1 MHAMAKLNSMPRR
14 GDRGQAVIELA
25 LTLPLLLLVV
35 LGIFDFGFMFQ
46 KFEVV
51 TNAAREGARV
61 GVLPDYTP
69 TDAVNRALQYLDSGG
84 LGGPG
89 VTTVAPGSCG
99 GAILANK
106 RCAVATPT
114 TTTLPAVGGE
124 PAKDVDQITVVVE
137 FDYEFQ
143 FVGPLMNLFGGS
155 LGTTRLRS
163 VSTMRIEPQ

>member
-1 MHAMAKLNSMPRR
+1 MTS
-14 GDRGQAVIELA
+14 GILA
-25 LTLPLLLLVV
+25 
-35 LGIFDFGFMFQ
+35 
-46 KFEVV
+46 
-51 TNAAREGARV
+51 
-61 GVLPDYTP
+61 
-69 TDAVNRALQYLDSGG
+69 
-84 LGGPG
+84 

-106 RCAVATPT
+106 RCAVATHT

-124 PAKDVDQITVVVE
+124 PAKDVEQITVVVE

>member
-1 MHAMAKLNSMPRR
+1 MATLKSMPR
-14 GDRGQAVIELA
+14 GERGQAVIELA
-25 LTLPLLLLVV
+25 MTLPLLLLVV

-46 KFEVV
+46 KYEVV

-89 VTTVAPGSCG
+89 VTTAPSGSCG
-99 GAILANK
+99 GGVVANK
-106 RCAVATPT
+106 RCAVATT
-114 TTTLPAVGGE
+114 STVTLPAVGTE
-124 PAKDVDQITVVVE
+124 PAKVVPQITVVVE
-137 FDYEFQ
+137 FDYEFT
-143 FVGPLMNLFGGS
+143 FVGPLMNLFGGT

-163 VSTMRIEPQ
+163 VSTMRVEPS